1 MKELENKELIEVYK
15 LVKEYLQSLRDRK
28 EAEEA
33 E

>member
-1 MKELENKELIEVYK
+1 MKDLTDKDLIEVYK
-15 LVKEYLQSLRDRK
+15 IVKEYLQFLRDRK

>member
-1 MKELENKELIEVYK
+1 MKDLTDKDLIEVYK
-15 LVKEYLQSLRDRK
+15 IVKEYLQSLRDRK